1 VNPLAPFAAR
11 LTWLT
16 AAFVTAFCALVATI
30 GADAQWLA
38 ALGHAIVSLG
48 RIPEGVPYAAAPTAG
63 WENVPVLGE
72 LLFHGLEAGLG
83 DRGLVLV
90 QAAAV
95 AIALGLLA
103 LDMRR
108 AGAAD
113 APSALVLLL
122 VAVASA
128 ASLLV
133 VRAQVFSL
141 ALFPA
146 VVVLLRAQARAP
158 SWRIWLLVPLFAL
171 WANLHGGVLVG
182 AAVAGVYLIVHRL
195 RYEPFLALS
204 VLVASV
210 AALFATPSLLETGGY
225 YRGVLFSEAAASGE
239 GLWAPLSAS
248 APFDVV
254 FVVVGIALLV
264 LAIRSRPQLWEL
276 FVLAGLVAMTA
287 HVGRNG
293 VWLAFFVAAPA
304 ACGLTG
310 SRSWRLR
317 MPAGLTGIV
326 AVVLLGLVAMGLSR
340 TPLAPA
346 AGKPLR
352 LAASRAS
359 GTSPILADDINAEA
373 LALDGQTVWI
383 ANPLDAFGR
392 HQQRLYLDWVA
403 GRRAGDPL
411 LVHARAV
418 LVTLGEPA
426 QRRLAHSGAWREDRR
441 DARAVLYVRA
451 DGTRYRAVGWQSP
464 PSTAS
469 SSTGS

>member
-16 AAFVTAFCALVATI
+16 AVFVTAFCALVATI

-72 LLFHGLEAGLG
+72 LVFHGLQAGLG

-90 QAAAV
+90 QVVAV
-95 AIALGLLA
+95 AIALGMTA

-108 AGAAD
+108 GEAAD

-128 ASLLV
+128 TSLLV

-141 ALFPA
+141 ALFP
-146 VVVLLRAQARAP
+146 VLVVLLRAQARAP
-158 SWRIWLLVPLFAL
+158 SWRIWLLVPLLTL

-195 RYEPFLALS
+195 KHEPLLALS

-210 AALFATPSLLETGGY
+210 AGLFVTPSLLGTGGY
-225 YRGVLFSEAAASGE
+225 YRGVLFSEAAAKGE

-254 FVVVGIALLV
+254 FVLVGLALLW
-264 LAIRSRPQLWEL
+264 LALSSRPQLWEL
-276 FVLAGLVAMTA
+276 FALAGLVAMTA

-310 SRSWRLR
+310 SRPWRLR
-317 MPAGLTGIV
+317 MPRGVTAIV
-326 AVVLLGLVAMGLSR
+326 ALALLALVATGLLRAPS
-340 TPLAPA
+340 APA

-352 LAASRAS
+352 LTAARTS
-359 GTSPILADDINAEA
+359 GGSPILADDINAEA
-373 LALDGQTVWI
+373 LALDGRTVWI

-392 HQQRLYLDWVA
+392 RQQRLYLDWIS
-403 GRRAGDPL
+403 GRRAGDAL
-411 LVHARAV
+411 LTHARAV

-426 QRRLAHSGAWREDRR
+426 QRRLARSRAWREEGR

-451 DGTRYRAVGWQSP
+451 DGTRYRASGWQSP
-464 PSTAS
+464 RSTAS